1 MLFLWAFRG
10 RSNGKPLDTTM
21 IFAVLKMIVGLF
33 ALSGHRPSHIWC
45 GCLKILH
52 KACLCRGVSSYV
64 KTFLHS
70 HSIFVGVVAFFIE
83 KSLQKQRVDERLC
96 RVQAF

>member
-1 MLFLWAFRG
+1 MLFSWAFKG
-10 RSNGKPLDTTM
+10 RSNGKPLDTIM

-45 GCLKILH
+45 GCLKVLH

-70 HSIFVGVVAFFIE
+70 HSIFVGVVAFFY
-83 KSLQKQRVDERLC
+83 
-96 RVQAF
+96 